1 MAYLGHTVME
11 NRNGLIVGARIS
23 HATGTAERDIAV
35 ELLATLP
42 SEHSKTLGADKNY
55 DTADFIAQCRT
66 IKITPHVAQN
76 DKRRGGSAINKRTTR
91 HEGHQVSMKVR
102 KRVEEPFSWGKT
114 VGPIRQFMVR
124 GLDRVNMAFNLTFI
138 GWNLRR
144 MGNIQRRCV

>member
-55 DTADFIAQCRT
+55 DTADFIAQCSAST
-66 IKITPHVAQN
+66 TLA
-76 DKRRGGSAINKRTTR
+76 GSASINLAGFTELMTSAVRQTSSFDNFRLRT
-91 HEGHQVSMKVR
+91 E
-102 KRVEEPFSWGKT
+102 
-114 VGPIRQFMVR
+114 
-124 GLDRVNMAFNLTFI
+124 
-138 GWNLRR
+138 
-144 MGNIQRRCV
+144 